1 MTPRMDRAWDSG
13 VCGGAVCICSR
24 TAPFPPYPSPVR
36 HGCASKPNDGD
47 VLATLPWVALT
58 KVEAPA
64 LVHPLVHG
72 WSETT
77 KPAP

>member
-1 MTPRMDRAWDSG
+1 MYLLAHRTIPALPLPR
-13 VCGGAVCICSR
+13 
-24 TAPFPPYPSPVR
+24 R